1 MVKRTRGYRQ
11 ASRNKLRKDARDKGM
26 PTVNRVLK
34 VFNVGDL
41 VTVRLEP
48 STHKGMPHHRY
59 QGKIGKITGTRGSA
73 YLIALKDGDKDKLI
87 ISRPVH
93 LVKVVRDDR

>member
-1 MVKRTRGYRQ
+1 MVKRTRGIQ
-11 ASRNKLRKDARDKGM
+11 QGSRNKLRKDARDKGM
-26 PTVNRVLK
+26 PTINRILR
-34 VFNVGDL
+34 VFDIGDL
-41 VTVRLEP
+41 VTIRLEP

-59 QGKIGKITGTRGSA
+59 QGKIGKITGKRGSS
-73 YLIALKDGDKDKLI
+73 YLIALKDGDKNKLI